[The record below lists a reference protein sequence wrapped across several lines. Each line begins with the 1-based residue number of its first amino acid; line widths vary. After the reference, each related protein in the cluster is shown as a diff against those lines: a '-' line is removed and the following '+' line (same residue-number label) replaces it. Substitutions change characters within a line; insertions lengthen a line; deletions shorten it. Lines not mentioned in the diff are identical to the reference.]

1 MVLAVFSG
9 LGDTKEK
16 SEDAILYN
24 TTHSNGKYFNIIF
37 NYFNCD
43 FLLFFKNVSYQA
55 AFI

>member
-1 MVLAVFSG
+1 MVVLAVFSG

-43 FLLFFKNVSYQA
+43 FLLFF
-55 AFI
+55 